1 MDGALKKMIEYAYHK
16 SPFYMELSHEEKFAD
31 GMESLPIIHKE
42 QIVKAKTPLL
52 PYSYYG
58 LLASGKM
65 IRESTSGSTGECLE
79 ILWREGDFTASQMP
93 LWKYRRKFYGIHPA
107 DKLCYFYTL
116 RQCGKDELESE
127 RYRNGLGF
135 SKTNLTSDRIE
146 EIYQKMLD
154 FQPKWI
160 LSQPSIMFLLAR
172 HVFESGAEEIAS
184 LQYIELS
191 GEMLSDHERN
201 FISRAFGC
209 TVANQYGCNE
219 IGTIAYE
226 CPKGKM
232 HIMEDNVFVEI
243 CKEGHRVSEYEEGD
257 IVVTS
262 KWNYAMPLIRY
273 AVGDTG
279 SLADNDCTC
288 GMHGRILSSLRGRKN
303 DFIQC
308 RNGEV
313 LPAYEFIRTFHCINE
328 EIDGNVY
335 QFQVQQLAYDEFEVK
350 VVTDVSDEKLIRCF
364 YECISNPILAEAKY
378 TFEFRRELLPE
389 NTTGKHRFFRCKM
402 TDG

>member
-1 MDGALKKMIEYAYHK
+1 MDGALKKMIDHAYHK
-16 SPFYMELSHEEKFAD
+16 SPFYMELLHEDKFAD

-42 QIVKAKTPLL
+42 QIVKTKTSLL

-65 IRESTSGSTGECLE
+65 IRETTSGSTGECLE
-79 ILWREGDFTASQMP
+79 ILWREGDFISSQMS

-107 DKLCYFYTL
+107 DRLCYFYTL
-116 RQCGKDELESE
+116 RQCGNSE
-127 RYRNGLGF
+127 VKSEEYRNGLGF
-135 SKTNLTSDRIE
+135 SKTNLTSERIE
-146 EIYQKMLD
+146 EIYDQMLD

-172 HVFESGAEEIAS
+172 HVFEAGAEEIAS

-209 TVANQYGCNE
+209 KVANQYGCNE

-226 CPKGKM
+226 CPQGRM

-243 CKEGHRVSEYEEGD
+243 CKEGHRVPDCEEGD

-262 KWNYAMPLIRY
+262 KWNYAMPFIRY
-273 AVGDTG
+273 EIGDTG
-279 SLADNDCTC
+279 SMTDHHCTC
-288 GMHGRILSSLRGRKN
+288 GMHGKVLSSLRGRKN
-303 DFIQC
+303 DYIRC
-308 RNGEV
+308 GNGEV
-313 LPAYEFIRTFHCINE
+313 FSAYEFIRTFHCINE
-328 EIDGNVY
+328 GADGNVY
-335 QFQVQQLAYDEFEVK
+335 QFQIRQRAYDEFEVK
-350 VVTDVSDEKLIRCF
+350 VVTDMPGERLKKCF
-364 YECISNPILAEAKY
+364 FQCISNPILAGAKY
-378 TFEFRRELLPE
+378 SFEFGQELLPE
-389 NTTGKHRFFRCKM
+389 STIGKHRFFRCDM
-402 TDG
+402 IEG